1 MTERFFIP
9 QPVAD
14 GTAEYTFDGRT
25 ETLPAYRDANG
36 STLIWATRDGM
47 PLPAIGDKVT
57 ITMNSIGPA
66 EVVGYFASDDFLGVM
81 TKALA
86 PPAWMRRQ
94 NKRPDWDAPQWIRDG
109 IGCEFAGEIRPYA
122 KGDMT
127 RHRARLKE
135 LNRQTSMLCR

>member
-14 GTAEYTFDGRT
+14 GTAEYTFDKRT
-25 ETLPAYRDANG
+25 ETLPAYRDADG
-36 STLIWATRDGM
+36 ATLIWASRNGM
-47 PLPAIGDKVT
+47 PLPAVGDKVT
-57 ITMNSIGPA
+57 ITMNGIGPA
-66 EVVGYFASDDFLGVM
+66 TVVGYFASDDFLGVM

-86 PPAWMRRQ
+86 PPAWLRRQ
-94 NKRPDWDAPQWIRDG
+94 SKQERDAPQWVRDG
-109 IGCEFAGEIRPYA
+109 IGCEFAGEIRAYV

-135 LNRQTSMLCR
+135 TKR